1 MSEVSGRSVTA
12 TVGCALRRSFIFAIL
27 LLVSLGSRA
36 IAQPNAQ
43 PDANTASPLA
53 TLRPGHPR
61 LIILDSD
68 MPAIKRAVAG
78 DPFIKA
84 WYRQQLGIGEKLLS
98 TPPDVYV
105 IGGDE
110 HTLLATS
117 RDMEGR
123 IFTLAG
129 LYRIN
134 GDKRFAGRATQ
145 EMLAAAA
152 F

>member
-1 MSEVSGRSVTA
+1 MLEISGRRVAARFSR
-12 TVGCALRRSFIFAIL
+12 ALRHSFLFAIL
-27 LLVSLGSRA
+27 LIIPLFSRA
-36 IAQPNAQ
+36 IAQADTPPSAY
-43 PDANTASPLA
+43 PANPLA
-53 TLRPGHPR
+53 TLRAGHPR

-68 MPAIKRAVAG
+68 MPAIKHAVAG

-84 WYRQQLGIGEKLLS
+84 WYQQQLAVGEKLLT
-98 TPPDVYV
+98 TPPDAYV
-105 IGGDE
+105 IGGSE

-134 GDKRFAGRATQ
+134 GDKRFADRATQ
-145 EMLAAAA
+145 
-152 F
+152 